1 MKIAIRTDA
10 SVEIGTGHVM
20 RCLTLAKQLAHED
33 VEIIFISRDFQGN
46 SIQYIET
53 EGFKVFTLPASSDKN
68 HLQWM
73 RESWRKDAGDTAQ
86 VLQHLDKEIDLLI
99 VDHYSLDVN
108 WEKEIRP
115 FVHHIMVIDDLADRI
130 HDCDI
135 LLDQNFYLNL
145 EKRYEGLVPASCQLL
160 LGPNYVLL
168 RDEFLSI
175 DTNSIKRDGT
185 IKKILVFFGG
195 TDPTGETLKTL
206 KAISECELNLSE
218 IEVNVV
224 VGAANP
230 QNEEIEAFCN
240 KRPQFVFHC
249 QVNNMAELMV
259 KSDLAIGAGGSTSW
273 ERCFL
278 ELPAL
283 TIIVA
288 DNQKELSK
296 AVANKG
302 AVYCLGESSQVTSW
316 HIANKINEVC
326 RTPMKM
332 IEIINKCNGIVDP
345 EKVKRRLVVK
355 KIMEF
360 QK

>member
-20 RCLTLAKQLAHED
+20 RCLTLAKQLVQEGM
-33 VEIIFISRDFQGN
+33 EIIFICRAFKGN
-46 SIQYIET
+46 SISYIET
-53 EGFKVFTLPASSDKN
+53 EGFKVFTLSASSDKN
-68 HLQWM
+68 HLLWM
-73 RESWRKDAGDTAQ
+73 RESWREDAGDTAQ
-86 VLQHLDKEIDLLI
+86 ILQHLDKEIDLFI
-99 VDHYSLDVN
+99 VDHYSLDEN
-108 WEKEIRP
+108 WEKEIRTL
-115 FVHHIMVIDDLADRI
+115 VRHIMVIDDLADRI

-145 EKRYEGLVPASCQLL
+145 EKRYEGLVPASCQML

-175 DTNSIKRDGT
+175 DINRIKHDGT
-185 IKKILVFFGG
+185 IQNILVFFGG
-195 TDPTGETLKTL
+195 TDPTGETMKTL
-206 KAISECELNLSE
+206 KAICELNLSD

-230 QNEEIEAFCN
+230 QKEEIEAFCN
-240 KRPQFVFHC
+240 QRPEFVFHC
-249 QVNNMAELMV
+249 QVNNMAELMM

-296 AVANKG
+296 AVASKG
-302 AVYCLGESSQVTSW
+302 ALYCLGESAKITSW
-316 HIANKINEVC
+316 HIGKKINELC
-326 RTPMKM
+326 HSPAKM
-332 IEIINKCNGIVDP
+332 IGMIHMCREIIDP
-345 EKVKRRLVVK
+345 EMVRKRLVVK
-355 KIMEF
+355 KVMEL
-360 QK
+360 